1 MSTNPLPVTPA
12 KKENFCCGNTRNK
25 ATLDAPQWLGE
36 QGQGNLLEAALML
49 LGGADQQPPSA
60 ASPAAHKSTPVCS
73 STAFSSFT
81 HCSHSQ
87 CREAG
92 VTSLCEGNTLFHCS
106 C

>member
-49 LGGADQQPPSA
+49 LGGADQ
-60 ASPAAHKSTPVCS
+60 
-73 STAFSSFT
+73 
-81 HCSHSQ
+81 
-87 CREAG
+87 
-92 VTSLCEGNTLFHCS
+92 
-106 C
+106 